1 MIIRVE
7 TKPVE
12 TPAPQRVRVVA
23 EIQELPVPAVRKVVA
38 VTRNSEP
45 QTVTTVVAV
54 HEPAAAAPFDYAEVG
69 EVDARELRETAERV
83 RRRHADQIAS
93 MMETGR
99 DLAAAKARLGHGKF
113 GPWLAAEFRWSERT
127 AQNYMR
133 AFATLGPKSA
143 TVADLPPTIINML
156 AAAPA
161 PIRERVLQRREA
173 EHVPADRVRDVL
185 AEEIAAEKAV
195 KAGGAMTPDQ
205 RRKAQAK
212 RQRDQREREKFEA
225 ERTAQRD
232 AVDAINS
239 RVAHLLIELAGE
251 RLPALSEALAG
262 SSFEH
267 LRRWLEM
274 PHGWTVDKFGG
285 FAPKGEGV
293 DHG

>member
-1 MIIRVE
+1 MIRIG
-7 TKPVE
+7 KS
-12 TPAPQRVRVVA
+12 TPEPAEPRTIRVVA
-23 EIQELPVPAVRKVVA
+23 TILEPG
-38 VTRNSEP
+38 P
-45 QTVTTVVAV
+45 QTIKTVVAV
-54 HEPAAAAPFDYAEVG
+54 YEPASVVFDYADLNEA
-69 EVDARELRETAERV
+69 DARELRETAERV

-99 DLAAAKARLGHGKF
+99 DLAAAKERLGHGKF
-113 GPWLAAEFRWSERT
+113 GLWLAAEFRWSERT

-133 AFATLGPKSA
+133 AFSTLGPKSE
-143 TVADLPPTIINML
+143 TVADLTPTIIHKL

-185 AEEIAAEKAV
+185 AEEIAAEKTV
-195 KAGGAMTPDQ
+195 KAEAAMTPDQ
-205 RRKAQAK
+205 RRKPQAK
-212 RQRDQREREKFEA
+212 RRREQRERERFEA
-225 ERTAQRD
+225 DRAAQRD

-262 SSFEH
+262 SSFEP

-274 PHGWTVDKFGG
+274 PDGWTVDRFGR
-285 FAPKGEGV
+285 FVPK
-293 DHG
+293 